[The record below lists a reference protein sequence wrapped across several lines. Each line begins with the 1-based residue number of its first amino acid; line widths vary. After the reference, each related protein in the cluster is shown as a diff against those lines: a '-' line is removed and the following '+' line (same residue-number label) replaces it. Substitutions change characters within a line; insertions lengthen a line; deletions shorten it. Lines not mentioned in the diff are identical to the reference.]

1 MEDLTGILRKLG
13 VFEGLS
19 EEDLDKIVKICIT
32 KSYTKGDVIFE
43 DNTSGE
49 DLFIV
54 LEGNMKIK
62 LEAVLPHY
70 DIALSTIEAGQIFGE
85 LALIDSSPRS
95 ATVVCETDAQVAVL
109 NGEKLNRLMEEDN
122 HIGYV
127 LMKNIARTICA
138 RLRKANR
145 ELLQAFRLRLFE
157 K

>member
-1 MEDLTGILRKLG
+1 MEDLTGILGKLG
-13 VFEGLS
+13 VFEGLL
-19 EEDLDKIVKICIT
+19 EDHLKKIVTMCTT
-32 KSYTKGDVIFE
+32 KSYTKGDIVFE
-43 DNTSGE
+43 DYTGGE

-54 LEGNMKIK
+54 LEGKMKIK

-95 ATVVCETDAQVAVL
+95 ATVVCETDARVAVL
-109 NGEKLNRLMEEDN
+109 NGAELNRLMEEDN

-145 ELLQAFRLRLFE
+145 ELLHAFRLRLFE